1 VQSPGCHRL
10 YTDLNPS
17 IVKNPV
23 QIMLRT
29 TALSRINQLIKQ
41 QSDKGRVRLTFPE
54 RQGMEGS
61 HPEVGIVIRLYMA
74 TGL

>member
-1 VQSPGCHRL
+1 
-10 YTDLNPS
+10 
-17 IVKNPV
+17 
-23 QIMLRT
+23 MLRT